1 MGEKNQLLTT
11 YLFDITFTTFP
22 HNLYTQ
28 ARDPHTWMNDSLH
41 SRPCFLSQGK
51 YWDLGRDCKQVLPLN
66 PIPEQKH
73 TYLGLFLFIFKK
85 RKIGG
90 GFEWLESD

>member
-28 ARDPHTWMNDSLH
+28 VRDPHTLMNDSLH
-41 SRPCFLSQGK
+41 SRLLSEPLVFLSQGK
-51 YWDLGRDCKQVLPLN
+51 SWDLGRDCKQVLPLN

-73 TYLGLFLFIFKK
+73 TYLGLLLFIFKK

-90 GFEWLESD
+90 GFE

>member
-28 ARDPHTWMNDSLH
+28 ARDPHTLMNDSLH
-41 SRPCFLSQGK
+41 SRLLSEPLVFCLKGN
-51 YWDLGRDCKQVLPLN
+51 LGIWVEIVNKCCL
-66 PIPEQKH
+66 
-73 TYLGLFLFIFKK
+73 
-85 RKIGG
+85 
-90 GFEWLESD
+90 